1 MIFLI
6 LVLCLLFISIF
17 IFITGFAVVVID
29 AFKANNSILQYVS
42 LINSIM
48 QFGLYIFSILFSVF
62 ILIALG
68 GIIIFASI
76 LPSNKLSGL
85 PDTSDILISFI
96 KKAIDEINSFDF
108 SLTWDDTKKNK
119 NKISNF
125 IDDTLEFITIED
137 KFFGIPIGWR
147 YSQQFIAGL
156 NNKSAKMDILYRIN
170 GLYEELNEII
180 VELNC
185 MITVKDK
192 EDVANKLNNY
202 LIIIENKNLCERK
215 KVEFKKYN
223 VIWNSIE
230 KIFNLFFYF
239 IKIIFRF

>member
-1 MIFLI
+1 M
-6 LVLCLLFISIF
+6 
-17 IFITGFAVVVID
+17 
-29 AFKANNSILQYVS
+29 
-42 LINSIM
+42 
-48 QFGLYIFSILFSVF
+48 
-62 ILIALG
+62 
-68 GIIIFASI
+68 
-76 LPSNKLSGL
+76 SGL